1 MIKPFLFTFVFLAF
15 VFCSFSQPAGIGVKV
30 SSKGL
35 YVEHQVTAKENF
47 YSIGRDYNVHPK
59 HLAAFNGLEMAKG
72 LSLGQVVNIPLSDT
86 NFVHKTA
93 KGIPVYYQSS
103 AKQTI
108 AAVSAL
114 SRTTPANLRS
124 LNGLSGDNISAGSL
138 LIIGYL
144 LASVPA
150 NATTVIDAAET
161 KTVTTEK
168 QSPST
173 TNPSKKDATEPTT
186 GPKADTIAEVST
198 LVTTAE
204 HKDEQPVKRVVESNL
219 PGDGYFKASFVQ
231 QVKTYPLSKEE
242 TVTCGIFKTTSGWSD
257 AKFYALIDNVEPGTI
272 IRIVNPGNNKEV
284 YAKVLGQ
291 MSGIRQNQGLNLRIS
306 NAAASVLEIQET
318 DKFIVKVNY

>member
-59 HLAAFNGLEMAKG
+59 HLAAFNGLDMAKG
-72 LSLGQVVNIPLSDT
+72 LSLGQVVSIPLSDT

-114 SRTTPANLRS
+114 SKTTPANLRS
-124 LNGLSGDNISAGSL
+124 LNGLSGDNISAGSS

-144 LASVPA
+144 LASVSA
-150 NATTVIDAAET
+150 NAATDIVAAET
-161 KTVTTEK
+161 RTVTTEK

-173 TNPSKKDATEPTT
+173 SNPSKKDATEPTT
-186 GPKADTIAEVST
+186 VRKADTIAEDNRP
-198 LVTTAE
+198 VTTAE
-204 HKDEQPVKRVVESNL
+204 PKDEQPVKRVVESNL

-272 IRIVNPGNNKEV
+272 IRIVNPANNKEV

>member
-108 AAVSAL
+108 ATVSAL
-114 SRTTPANLRS
+114 SKTTPANLRS

-161 KTVTTEK
+161 KTVITEK

-173 TNPSKKDATEPTT
+173 SNPSKKDATEPTT

>member
-15 VFCSFSQPAGIGVKV
+15 AFCSFSQPAGIGVKV

-59 HLAAFNGLEMAKG
+59 HLAAFNGLDMAKG
-72 LSLGQVVNIPLSDT
+72 LSLGQVVHVPLSDT

-93 KGIPVYYQSS
+93 KGIPVFYQST
-103 AKQTI
+103 AKQTV

-114 SRTTPANLRS
+114 SKTTPANLRS
-124 LNGLSGDNISAGSL
+124 LNGLSGDNISAGSS

-150 NATTVIDAAET
+150 NAPTVIEAAET

-198 LVTTAE
+198 PVTTE
-204 HKDEQPVKRVVESNL
+204 HKDEQPVKRVAESNL

>member
-114 SRTTPANLRS
+114 SKTTPANLRS